1 MQYIIN
7 DNIIYNQDSRAIT
20 NIKNT
25 DVIILSDTT
34 SRLLSFLIKNGEKV
48 LTRQE
53 ILINVWD
60 IYGFKAT
67 NSTLTQHISQ
77 LRKNFM
83 LTGET
88 AELIITIPRQGFVFT
103 GKIELKNNETATK
116 TIVSK
121 ESPETLIELMP
132 SSIIHTK
139 NKKHINSEKTNL
151 PRNISTP
158 YNKRLLFVLF
168 GSINLLFIG
177 LFFYLYTLKNDTPET
192 LAIYKAGTID
202 ECPLYQFYESAM
214 NTFAVRKPVI
224 EKVAKEFLPCRPNSF
239 YYARVE
245 NNLAYDGRGRI
256 FLSRCDYF
264 GGEMTQVSNCRNIYF
279 YE

>member
-7 DNIIYNQDSRAIT
+7 DNIIYNESFRAIT
-20 NIKNT
+20 NIKNA

-77 LRKNFM
+77 LRKNFV

-103 GKIELKNNETATK
+103 GKIELKNNESDQK
-116 TIVSK
+116 TIASK
-121 ESPETLIELMP
+121 ESPDTLIELMP
-132 SSIIHTK
+132 SSIIHTQDKK
-139 NKKHINSEKTNL
+139 NTTQEKINL
-151 PRNISTP
+151 PKNISTTH
-158 YNKRLLFVLF
+158 NKWFLLVLF
-168 GSINLLFIG
+168 GSINLIFIG
-177 LFFYLYTLKNDTPET
+177 LFFYLYTLKDNTPET
-192 LAIYKAGTID
+192 LATYKAGTVD

-214 NTFAVRKPVI
+214 NTFSVRKPVI

-239 YYARVE
+239 YYTRVE

-264 GGEMTQVSNCRNIYF
+264 GGKMTQVSNCRNIYF

>member
-7 DNIIYNQDSRAIT
+7 DNIIYNESFRAIT
-20 NIKNT
+20 NIKNA

-77 LRKNFM
+77 LRKNFV

-103 GKIELKNNETATK
+103 GKIELKNNESDQK
-116 TIVSK
+116 TIASK
-121 ESPETLIELMP
+121 ESPDTLIELMP
-132 SSIIHTK
+132 SSIIHTQDK
-139 NKKHINSEKTNL
+139 KKHN
-151 PRNISTP
+151 PR
-158 YNKRLLFVLF
+158 
-168 GSINLLFIG
+168 
-177 LFFYLYTLKNDTPET
+177 KN
-192 LAIYKAGTID
+192 
-202 ECPLYQFYESAM
+202 
-214 NTFAVRKPVI
+214 
-224 EKVAKEFLPCRPNSF
+224 
-239 YYARVE
+239 
-245 NNLAYDGRGRI
+245 
-256 FLSRCDYF
+256 
-264 GGEMTQVSNCRNIYF
+264 
-279 YE
+279 